1 MSWSHR
7 CRASARCASPSNRNA
22 PAETARGAVKA
33 PSPGNYLLSDL
44 VSDFGCSALEL
55 ELEELGLDA
64 LGLDGLGLALEPEAA
79 LPDVLPELAPPLA

>member
-1 MSWSHR
+1 M
-7 CRASARCASPSNRNA
+7 
-22 PAETARGAVKA
+22 
-33 PSPGNYLLSDL
+33 LSDL